1 MATGAQKTTQTLQV
15 TFDSGMDQRTHP
27 RQTQAGAQVLEA
39 VNVRYNKIGGVEKR
53 PGISNLTNFFANTS
67 RAFSAGVQGKLIA
80 NENELIVTDG
90 YHIGSRSIAAGT
102 GLAQFL
108 VERGLAP
115 EAVSKL
121 RPIESSQYILT
132 GQDNCYSPDG
142 LIFHAWLT
150 GINSSPALN
159 DIYTS
164 VEDAT
169 TGALIIASE
178 SEAGLATIA
187 GGLGA
192 WWPPKLV
199 ACGTSIYLMW
209 CDNINKATP
218 FNMYYKKWD
227 RVNMVWG
234 TKTTLRADLQG
245 DFAVCASNSF
255 VYIVTTSGGTVN
267 TTKYNPSS
275 MTVVASTNL
284 EVIAAPTTA
293 NIGLA
298 ISVRHDDA
306 VVWVSYSKYNT
317 GTTSDQV
324 RAVALDITL
333 SMAFAAPF
341 TAYTYVGS
349 QLTMGVVVDE
359 NTNNVVMAIQSAANN
374 QPMAVFPV
382 YDVNANPIGNAT
394 PPNRSAYWVSIAS
407 KPFVRGLGSSISPKR
422 AYVFALVGGAIA
434 NTANATTPAQYT
446 HMLLELGI
454 DTSPIT
460 WSPRPITWQAPRFAS
475 ITGFAS
481 LTFPLWGPP
490 SVADLGNSTMACDAI
505 IKRNNRQRVSL
516 STHLIDFTPKN
527 RFLNARLGQTVFMSP
542 GFYWDKS
549 RLAEISFAQWPQAL
563 DSSTAATGGHLA
575 NGTYAYRALYEFVD
589 ANGFVHQSIPSDAMS
604 VVVAGGTGI
613 SAITVKVPA
622 LTVTARQAAGK
633 DMTSVRIVLYR
644 QVTTGALSGV
654 WLRLFAE
661 GNEPLN
667 DTTQQFISAVDDG
680 TVFVAA
686 TATEEL
692 YTDSGVFPNVM
703 PAGFTACVAYR
714 NRIWVAYGHTVNYSK
729 SFVTGSTVN
738 FTDAFELPL
747 EESGDITA
755 MWVMDDT
762 LYISTENR
770 LYFLQAN
777 GPNDFGQGSDVDT
790 PNRVATDFGC
800 IEPRSVVVTQ
810 VGTLYQSRAGIQLM
824 DRKRQVAAEQAG
836 SRVQTDLANFPIIT
850 GTNIHPDGRTCAFD
864 CGNTAGTLGVRLV
877 YDYATDRWSRDTIL
891 STGDQSGS
899 YIISETV
906 ANGMQFMLVSNG
918 VNVSSRV
925 FYENPA
931 ISLDDG
937 GWVTMSISI
946 GEVHPL
952 GLQGNVS
959 FVKWTVQQERLDAY
973 GVLASFFKDY
983 EASPYMTAG
992 FTDAQIVAMSA
1003 PQFSFDTSIHR
1014 AQSMRMKLSDSAPIT
1029 PGTGFAA
1036 RWIGLAVELDPR
1048 DNQTFKLP
1056 ATNKS

>member
-1 MATGAQKTTQTLQV
+1 MATGAQKTTQTMQV

-108 VERGLAP
+108 IERGLAP

-121 RPIESSQYILT
+121 RPISSSQYQLF
-132 GQDNCYSPDG
+132 GQDICYSPDG
-142 LIFHAWLT
+142 LIFHAWLM
-150 GINSSPALN
+150 GANPMFGPSALN
-159 DIYTS
+159 DVYTT
-164 VEDAT
+164 VEDAS
-169 TGALIIASE
+169 TGSMIVSSE
-178 SEAGLATIA
+178 SEAGT
-187 GGLGA
+187 GT

-199 ACGTSIYLMW
+199 ACGTSVYLMW
-209 CDNINKATP
+209 CDNTQGTAP
-218 FNMYYKKWD
+218 FNLYYKKWD

-234 TKTTLRADLQG
+234 SRTTLRSDLQG
-245 DFAVCASNSF
+245 DFAVCASNTFIYLICSA
-255 VYIVTTSGGTVN
+255 SGTVN
-267 TTKYNPSS
+267 ATKYNTSLAS
-275 MTVVASTNL
+275 VATTNL
-284 EVIAAPTTA
+284 EVVSAP
-293 NIGLA
+293 NSVNVGLA
-298 ISVRHDDA
+298 ISARHDDA
-306 VVWVSYSKYNT
+306 ITWAAYCRHNT
-317 GTTSDQV
+317 STGSNAV
-324 RAVALDITL
+324 RAVALDASL

-341 TAYTYVGS
+341 TTYTGTSAGGIQLVG
-349 QLTMGVVVDE
+349 VAVDE
-359 NTNNVVMAIQSAANN
+359 NTNNGIFSISSFANSK
-374 QPMAVFPV
+374 PLSVFPV
-382 YDVNANPIGNAT
+382 YDINANVIGNASA
-394 PPNRSAYWVSIAS
+394 PNRSAYWVVAAS

-460 WSPRPITWQAPRFAS
+460 WSPRPITWQAPRFAAVPQS
-475 ITGFAS
+475 FS
-481 LTFPLWGPP
+481 SVLPLWGVP
-490 SVADLGNSTMACDAI
+490 STANLGNGFMVCDAI
-505 IKRNNRQRVSL
+505 IRRNNRQRVSL
-516 STHLIDFTPKN
+516 SSHVIDFNPQN

-549 RLAEISFAQWPQAL
+549 RLAEVSFSYWPQAL
-563 DSSTAATGGHLA
+563 DSTVSLTGGALA
-575 NGTYAYRALYEFVD
+575 NGTYLYRALYEFVD

-613 SAITVKVPA
+613 ASVTLTIPA
-622 LTVTARQAAGK
+622 LTVTARQNAGNSF
-633 DMTSVRIVLYR
+633 TSVRIVLYR
-644 QVTTGALSGV
+644 QVSSGPLSGTY
-654 WLRLFAE
+654 LRLFSE
-661 GNEPLN
+661 GLEPTN
-667 DTTQQFISAVDDG
+667 DTTQQYITVLDNG
-680 TVFVAA
+680 TTLIAT

-703 PAGFTACVAYR
+703 PSGFTACVTYR

-777 GPNDFGQGSDVDT
+777 GPNDFGQQNDVDT

-891 STGDQSGS
+891 SAGDQSGS

-931 ISLDDG
+931 IGLDDG

-983 EASPYMTAG
+983 EASPYMTAA

-1014 AQSMRMKLSDSAPIT
+1014 AQSMRIKLSDSAPIT